1 MPSPVGHS
9 LAGLIVAE
17 LFKPHSDHTAWQNI
31 LLANAPDI
39 DMLPGLLDR
48 SRPPDAAHGK
58 ASHSLGAAVVAA
70 GVVGGYDRVCGRSF
84 RRRFTRAA
92 TAYASHLFLDYLG
105 KESKDGMPLL
115 WPLSDR
121 RIASRHAWFRTIV
134 SEGQEQ
140 GFWRGLLTRKNLRAV
155 VREVSVLLP
164 ALWLGRCLKR
174 RAIR

>member
-1 MPSPVGHS
+1 M
-9 LAGLIVAE
+9 
-17 LFKPHSDHTAWQNI
+17 

-48 SRPPDAAHGK
+48 SRPPNAAHGK
-58 ASHSLGAAVVAA
+58 ASHSLGAAIVTAC
-70 GVVGGYDRVCGRSF
+70 VVGGYDRVRGCSF
-84 RRRFTRAA
+84 WRRCTRAA

-134 SEGQEQ
+134 SRGRER
-140 GFWRGLLTRKNLRAV
+140 GFWLGLLTRRNLRAV

-164 ALWLGRCLKR
+164 ALWLVRRLKR
-174 RAIR
+174 RAVR